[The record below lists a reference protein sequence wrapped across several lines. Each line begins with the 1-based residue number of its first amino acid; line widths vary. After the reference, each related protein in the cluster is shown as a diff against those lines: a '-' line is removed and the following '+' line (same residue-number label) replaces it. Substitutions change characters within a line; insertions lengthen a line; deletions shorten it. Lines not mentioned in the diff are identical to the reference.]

1 MGRRDFVAQSSQE
14 VNSSASPALAEQPWK
29 SWKKVPPTLI
39 PLFHGQVDCNAQ
51 KSKLKS
57 KAPDPQHKSEK
68 ENTFNSCFL
77 VFYPHKW

>member
-29 SWKKVPPTLI
+29 SWNKVPPTLI

-68 ENTFNSCFL
+68 ENTFNSCFP
-77 VFYPHKW
+77 VFCPCKW